1 MLDETLVVWM
11 SEHGRTPSFNRQAG
25 RDHWSRVYSIAMA
38 GGGVAT
44 GNVIGESDVM
54 GGDVLDNPVSPKDIL
69 ATVFHLLGID
79 AHTLVQDRRGP
90 RLPIAGTG
98 RVRSEIF

>member
-1 MLDETLVVWM
+1 V
-11 SEHGRTPSFNRQAG
+11 S
-25 RDHWSRVYSIAMA
+25 SIAMA

-44 GNVIGESDVM
+44 GNVIGESDSM

-69 ATVFHLLGID
+69 ATVFHLLGMD
-79 AHTLVQDRRGP
+79 PHTLVRNRLGQ

-98 RVRSEIF
+98 RVRSDIF